1 MEGPKMT
8 IPPGSAQSPDNS
20 PSSPDSVPV
29 RAEKITKQYT
39 GGTFTAVD
47 DVSFE
52 LNENQITCFVG
63 PSGCGKTVT
72 LRLIAGLEYPT
83 YGTLTAFG
91 KQIKGPG
98 PERGM
103 IFQAY
108 TSFPWLSALD
118 NVAYGLKIT
127 GVPKNE
133 RQERARRFLKLVHL
147 ENFEKYIPRDMSGGM
162 KQRVA
167 IARTLAQNPE
177 LLLMDEPFG
186 ALDAQVRWE
195 MQEMMI
201 EIIERDK
208 KTVVTVTHDIGE
220 AIYLADR
227 ILFFTR
233 QPGKIKADIELKFKE
248 GKRFARKEDL
258 ICQPGYAELEA
269 RLFAMMREE
278 IHGRQNEESAVCVA
292 DLE

>member
-1 MEGPKMT
+1 MEEEKKE
-8 IPPGSAQSPDNS
+8 IPSNPAENAGNS
-20 PSSPDSVPV
+20 PPSQKTVPV
-29 RAEKITKQYT
+29 RVENITKQYVD
-39 GGTFTAVD
+39 GTFTAVD
-47 DVSFE
+47 NISFE
-52 LNENQITCFVG
+52 LKENQITCFVG

-72 LRLIAGLEYPT
+72 LRLIAGLEYQT
-83 YGTLTAFG
+83 YGTLTVYG
-91 KQIKGPG
+91 KPVLGPG
-98 PERGM
+98 PDRGM
-103 IFQAY
+103 IFQTY
-108 TSFPWLSALD
+108 TSFPWLNALD
-118 NVAYGLKIT
+118 NVAYGLKIM
-127 GVPKNE
+127 GIAKAE
-133 RQERARRFLKLVHL
+133 REKKAREFLELVHL
-147 ENFEKYIPRDMSGGM
+147 EEFEHYIPRDMSGGM

-227 ILFFTR
+227 IIFFTR
-233 QPGKIKADIELKFKE
+233 QPGKIKADIELEFKE
-248 GKRFARKEDL
+248 GKRFPRKEDL
-258 ICQPGYAELEA
+258 ICHTGYAEMEA

-278 IHGRQNEESAVCVA
+278 IHGKQIDESGVCA
-292 DLE
+292 GNNA

>member
-1 MEGPKMT
+1 MET
-8 IPPGSAQSPDNS
+8 
-20 PSSPDSVPV
+20 SSKPEMRGVGQPQGKASVPV
-29 RAEKITKQYT
+29 RAENITKQYV

-47 DVSFE
+47 NVSFD
-52 LNENQITCFVG
+52 LKENQITCFVG

-83 YGTLTAFG
+83 YGKITVYG
-91 KQIKGPG
+91 KQVMGPG
-98 PERGM
+98 PDRGM

-108 TSFPWLSALD
+108 TSFPWLNALD
-118 NVAYGLKIT
+118 NVAYGLKII
-127 GVPKNE
+127 GAPKE
-133 RQERARRFLKLVHL
+133 QREEKAREFLKLVHL
-147 ENFEKYIPRDMSGGM
+147 ENFENYIPRDMSGGM

-233 QPGKIKADIELKFKE
+233 QPGKIKADIELDFKE
-248 GKRFARKEDL
+248 GKRFPRKEEL
-258 ICQPGYAELEA
+258 ICHPGYAQMEA
-269 RLFAMMREE
+269 HLFAMMREE
-278 IHGRQNEESAVCVA
+278 IHGRQKEEAEV
-292 DLE
+292 

>member
-1 MEGPKMT
+1 MEDIKMA
-8 IPPGSAQSPDNS
+8 IPSNSAQSSGNP
-20 PSSPDSVPV
+20 PSSRDSVPV
-29 RAEKITKQYT
+29 RAENITKQYA

-47 DVSFE
+47 NVSFE
-52 LNENQITCFVG
+52 LNENQITCFIG

-72 LRLIAGLEYPT
+72 LRLIAGLEYQT
-83 YGTLTAFG
+83 YGTLTSYG
-91 KQIKGPG
+91 KQIMGPG

-108 TSFPWLSALD
+108 TSFPWLTALG
-118 NVAYGLKIT
+118 NVAYGLKIM
-127 GVPKNE
+127 GVPKDE
-133 RQERARRFLKLVHL
+133 REQRAREFLKLVHL
-147 ENFEKYIPRDMSGGM
+147 ENFENYIPRDMSGGM

-227 ILFFTR
+227 IIFFTK
-233 QPGKIKADIELKFKE
+233 QPGKIKADFELKFKE
-248 GKRFARKEDL
+248 GKRFPRKEDL
-258 ICQPGYAELEA
+258 ICHPGYAEMEA

-278 IHGRQNEESAVCVA
+278 IHGKQEVEPGVCVA
-292 DLE
+292 DIE

>member
-1 MEGPKMT
+1 MEIASNRAKNVDDVLPVKK
-8 IPPGSAQSPDNS
+8 P
-20 PSSPDSVPV
+20 VPV
-29 RAEKITKQYT
+29 RAENITKQYV

-47 DVSFE
+47 NISFE
-52 LNENQITCFVG
+52 LKENQITCFVG

-72 LRLIAGLEYPT
+72 LRLISGLEYPT
-83 YGTLTAFG
+83 YGKLSVYG
-91 KQIKGPG
+91 KQVMGPG
-98 PERGM
+98 PDRGM

-108 TSFPWLSALD
+108 TSFPWLNALD
-118 NVAYGLKIT
+118 NVAYGLKIM
-127 GVPKNE
+127 GVPKIQRE
-133 RQERARRFLKLVHL
+133 EKAREFLKLVHL
-147 ENFEKYIPRDMSGGM
+147 EKFENYIPRDMSGGM

-227 ILFFTR
+227 IIFFTR
-233 QPGKIKADIELKFKE
+233 QPGKIKADIELDFKG
-248 GKRFARKEDL
+248 GKRFPRKEDL
-258 ICQPGYAELEA
+258 ICHPGYAEMEA

-278 IHGRQNEESAVCVA
+278 IHGKQIEESGVCTGINR
-292 DLE
+292 

>member
-1 MEGPKMT
+1 MSAATDLNLIADKASSDDSL
-8 IPPGSAQSPDNS
+8 IPVKVD
-20 PSSPDSVPV
+20 
-29 RAEKITKQYT
+29 RITKQYV
-39 GGTFTAVD
+39 GGSFTAVD
-47 DVSFE
+47 NISFSLRE
-52 LNENQITCFVG
+52 DQITAFIG

-83 YGTLTAFG
+83 YGTISVFG
-91 KQIKGPG
+91 KPILGPG
-98 PERGM
+98 PDRGM

-108 TSFPWLSALD
+108 TSFPWLTGLE
-118 NVAYGLKIT
+118 NVAYGLKIM
-127 GVPKNE
+127 GVPKAE
-133 RQERARRFLKLVHL
+133 REEKAREFLRLVHL
-147 ENFEKYIPRDMSGGM
+147 EKFENYYPRDMSGGM

-201 EIIERDK
+201 EIIEREK

-227 ILFFTR
+227 IIFFTR
-233 QPGKIKADIELKFKE
+233 QPGKIKADIEMDFKE
-248 GKRFARKEDL
+248 GKRFPLKEDL
-258 ICQPGYAELEA
+258 MIHPGYAEMEA

-278 IHGRQNEESAVCVA
+278 IHGKPPG
-292 DLE
+292 

>member
-1 MEGPKMT
+1 MEIASKTAENTDNLSPNKKT
-8 IPPGSAQSPDNS
+8 I
-20 PSSPDSVPV
+20 PV
-29 RAEKITKQYT
+29 RAENITKQY
-39 GGTFTAVD
+39 GGGSFTAVD
-47 DVSFE
+47 NISFE
-52 LNENQITCFVG
+52 LKENQITCFVG

-83 YGTLTAFG
+83 YGMLTVYG
-91 KQIKGPG
+91 KQIMGPG
-98 PERGM
+98 PDRGM

-108 TSFPWLSALD
+108 TSFPWLNALD
-118 NVAYGLKIT
+118 NVAYGLKIM
-127 GVPKNE
+127 GVPKAQRE
-133 RQERARRFLKLVHL
+133 EKARKFLKLVHL
-147 ENFEKYIPRDMSGGM
+147 EKFENYIPRDMSGGM

-227 ILFFTR
+227 IIFFTR
-233 QPGKIKADIELKFKE
+233 QPGKIKADIELEFKG
-248 GKRFARKEDL
+248 GKRFSMKEDL
-258 ICQPGYAELEA
+258 ICHPGYTEMEA

-278 IHGRQNEESAVCVA
+278 IHGKQVEESGG
-292 DLE
+292 

>member
-1 MEGPKMT
+1 MVTANPVKT
-8 IPPGSAQSPDNS
+8 TAISDDSLIPVKLD
-20 PSSPDSVPV
+20 
-29 RAEKITKQYT
+29 RITKQYV

-47 DVSFE
+47 NISFQ
-52 LNENQITCFVG
+52 LKENQITAFVG

-83 YGTLTAFG
+83 YGTLTVFG
-91 KQIKGPG
+91 EPVRGPG
-98 PERGM
+98 PDRGM

-108 TSFPWLSALD
+108 TSFPWLTALQ
-118 NVAYGLKIT
+118 NVAYGLKIM
-127 GVPKNE
+127 GVPKDE
-133 RQERARRFLKLVHL
+133 REEKARQFLKLVHL
-147 ENFEKYIPRDMSGGM
+147 ENFEHYYPRDMSGGM

-167 IARTLAQNPE
+167 IARTLAQNPR

-201 EIIERDK
+201 EIIEREK

-227 ILFFTR
+227 TIFFTR
-233 QPGKIKADIELKFKE
+233 QPGKIKGDIQLNFKE
-248 GKRFARKEDL
+248 GKRFPRKEEL
-258 ICQPGYAELEA
+258 LTRPGYAEMEA
-269 RLFAMMREE
+269 KLFAMMREE
-278 IHGRQNEESAVCVA
+278 IHGKPPG
-292 DLE
+292 

>member
-1 MEGPKMT
+1 MSNET
-8 IPPGSAQSPDNS
+8 
-20 PSSPDSVPV
+20 PSSMEKHTEGLTQNHDLIPV
-29 RAEKITKQYT
+29 RAANVTKQYT

-47 DVSFE
+47 NISFE
-52 LNENQITCFVG
+52 LRQNQITCFIG

-83 YGTLTAFG
+83 YGELTVYG
-91 KQIKGPG
+91 KQIMGPG
-98 PERGM
+98 PDRGM

-108 TSFPWLSALD
+108 TSFPWLNALE
-118 NVAYGLKIT
+118 NVAYGLKIM
-127 GVPKNE
+127 GVPKEE
-133 RQERARRFLKLVHL
+133 REEKARKFLKLVHL
-147 ENFEKYIPRDMSGGM
+147 EKFENYIPRDMSGGM

-167 IARTLAQNPE
+167 IARTLAQNPK

-227 ILFFTR
+227 IIFFTR
-233 QPGKIKADIELKFKE
+233 QPGKIKADIELEFKE
-248 GKRFARKEDL
+248 GKRFPRKEDM
-258 ICQPGYAELEA
+258 ITHPGYAEMEA
-269 RLFAMMREE
+269 RLFSMMREE
-278 IHGRQNEESAVCVA
+278 IHSRK
-292 DLE
+292 

>member
-1 MEGPKMT
+1 MEAYSNSTESAG
-8 IPPGSAQSPDNS
+8 GSPQRQESM
-20 PSSPDSVPV
+20 PV
-29 RAEKITKQYT
+29 LAKQITKQYH

-47 DVSFE
+47 NISFE
-52 LNENQITCFVG
+52 LNVNQITAFVG

-83 YGTLTAFG
+83 YGMLTVFG
-91 KQIKGPG
+91 KKVMGPG
-98 PERGM
+98 PDRGM

-118 NVAYGLKIT
+118 NVSYGLKIM
-127 GVPKNE
+127 GLPKKE
-133 RQERARRFLKLVHL
+133 QKEKAREFLKIVHL
-147 ENFEKYIPRDMSGGM
+147 EKFENYYPREMSGGM

-167 IARTLAQNPE
+167 VARTLAQDPK

-186 ALDAQVRWE
+186 SLDAQVRWE

-201 EIIERDK
+201 EIIERQQ

-227 ILFFTR
+227 IIFFTR
-233 QPGKIKADIELKFKE
+233 QPGKIKADINLEFKE
-248 GKRFARKEDL
+248 GRRFPRKEEL
-258 ICQPGYAELEA
+258 IIHPGYSEMEA
-269 RLFAMMREE
+269 RLFALMREE
-278 IHGRQNEESAVCVA
+278 IHGKT
-292 DLE
+292 

>member
-1 MEGPKMT
+1 MIKMEMSSNST
-8 IPPGSAQSPDNS
+8 EHTSSIPVNHE
-20 PSSPDSVPV
+20 SVPV
-29 RAEKITKQYT
+29 RAENITKQYV

-47 DVSFE
+47 KISFE
-52 LNENQITCFVG
+52 LRANQITAFVG

-72 LRLIAGLEYPT
+72 LRLIAGLEFPT
-83 YGTLTAFG
+83 YGTLTVFG
-91 KQIKGPG
+91 KPVMGPG
-98 PERGM
+98 PDRGM

-108 TSFPWLSALD
+108 TSFPWLNARD
-118 NVAYGLKIT
+118 NVAYGLKIM
-127 GVPKNE
+127 GVPKAE
-133 RQERARRFLKLVHL
+133 REEKAREFLKLVHL
-147 ENFEKYIPRDMSGGM
+147 ENFEHYIPRDMSGGM

-227 ILFFTR
+227 IIFFTR
-233 QPGKIKADIELKFKE
+233 QPGKVKADIELEFKD
-248 GKRFARKEDL
+248 GKRFPRKEDL
-258 ICQPGYAELEA
+258 ICQPGYAEMEA

-278 IHGRQNEESAVCVA
+278 IHGKQIDESSVCAV
-292 DLE
+292 DTT

>member
-1 MEGPKMT
+1 VAASVVEDSKALSDDSF
-8 IPPGSAQSPDNS
+8 IPVKAD
-20 PSSPDSVPV
+20 
-29 RAEKITKQYT
+29 RITKKYIHE
-39 GGTFTAVD
+39 GFTAVD
-47 DVSFE
+47 NISFE
-52 LNENQITCFVG
+52 LKENQITAFIG

-83 YGTLTAFG
+83 LGTITVFG
-91 KQIKGPG
+91 KPVTGPG

-108 TSFPWLSALD
+108 TSFPWLTGLD
-118 NVAYGLKIT
+118 NVSYGLKIM
-127 GVPKNE
+127 GIPKEE
-133 RQERARRFLKLVHL
+133 RYEKARQFLKLVHL
-147 ENFEKYIPRDMSGGM
+147 EKFENYYPRDMSGGM

-167 IARTLAQNPE
+167 IARTLAQNPR

-201 EIIERDK
+201 EIIEREK

-227 ILFFTR
+227 IIFFTR
-233 QPGKIKADIELKFKE
+233 QPGKIKADLQLEFKE
-248 GKRFARKEDL
+248 GKRFPRKEDL
-258 ICQPGYAELEA
+258 MTTPGYAEMEA

-278 IHGRQNEESAVCVA
+278 IHGKPPG
-292 DLE
+292 